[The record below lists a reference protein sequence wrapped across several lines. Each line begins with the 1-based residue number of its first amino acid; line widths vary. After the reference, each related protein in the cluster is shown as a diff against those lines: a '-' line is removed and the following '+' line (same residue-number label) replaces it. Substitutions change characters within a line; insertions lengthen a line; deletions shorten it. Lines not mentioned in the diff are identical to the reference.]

1 MQQGRL
7 LLVEDDAD
15 MRAMVSAYLQREG
28 FAVEEAATAATAR
41 QFFESPSFDL
51 VLLDVRLPDA
61 DGLDLLRDLRSLGR
75 TPVIMLTGKDTSVD
89 RILGL
94 ELGADDYI
102 GKPFELGELRARI
115 RSVLRRAQGMTDAAL
130 ADSIEA
136 LTFNGWT
143 LDLTHHRVLDPEGT
157 EASLTG
163 GEFALLRV
171 LAEHPRRPLSRDQLL
186 DLTRSREWSPFDRS
200 IDVLVGRVRRKLG
213 TAGELIKTA
222 RNVGY
227 MLSADVRK
235 RRLPATMR
243 EHRATP

>member
-7 LLVEDDAD
+7 LLVDDDPD

-41 QFFESPSFDL
+41 QFFENPSFDL

-61 DGLDLLRDLRSLGR
+61 DGLDLLRDLRSHGR

-115 RSVLRRAQGMTDAAL
+115 RSVLRRSQGMTETEL
-130 ADSIEA
+130 AESAEA

-143 LDLTHHRVLDPEGT
+143 LDLTHHRLLDPEGQ
-157 EASLTG
+157 EIPLTG

-171 LAEHPRRPLSRDQLL
+171 FAEHPRRPLSRDQLL

-213 TAGELIKTA
+213 GAGDMIKTA

-235 RRLPATMR
+235 RRLPAGTR
-243 EHRATP
+243 ERRATP